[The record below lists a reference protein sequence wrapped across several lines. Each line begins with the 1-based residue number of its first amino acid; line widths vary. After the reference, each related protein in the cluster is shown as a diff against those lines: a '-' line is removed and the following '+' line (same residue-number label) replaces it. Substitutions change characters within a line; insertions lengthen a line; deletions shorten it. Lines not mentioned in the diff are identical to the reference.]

1 MAGGNERERV
11 VSVTKKALGAGR
23 RGHLDL
29 EIDFLKSHFALT
41 HAVNCGEREVCGV
54 MAVSCLQLSPSGRMS
69 LTPTTCLSLLSY
81 V

>member
-29 EIDFLKSHFALT
+29 EIDFLKSHLALT
-41 HAVNCGEREVCGV
+41 HAETHRATEVKERCVE
-54 MAVSCLQLSPSGRMS
+54 
-69 LTPTTCLSLLSY
+69 
-81 V
+81 